1 MESIATTVSANQ
13 TAGFSVFKF
22 TGTGSN
28 ATLGHGLNAV
38 PEMYIIKRYDQSNNW
53 RVYHKNV
60 GNTAYMTLE
69 TNEQFQ
75 SSSGFTNNTSP
86 TSSVINVG
94 NLGSV
99 NTNGGSF
106 VCYVLR

>member
-1 MESIATTVSANQ
+1 
-13 TAGFSVFKF
+13 
-22 TGTGSN
+22 
-28 ATLGHGLNAV
+28 
-38 PEMYIIKRYDQSNNW
+38 
-53 RVYHKNV
+53 
-60 GNTAYMTLE
+60 MTLE

-75 SSSGFTNNTSP
+75 SSSGFANNTSP

-106 VCYVLR
+106 VCYAFEEKG